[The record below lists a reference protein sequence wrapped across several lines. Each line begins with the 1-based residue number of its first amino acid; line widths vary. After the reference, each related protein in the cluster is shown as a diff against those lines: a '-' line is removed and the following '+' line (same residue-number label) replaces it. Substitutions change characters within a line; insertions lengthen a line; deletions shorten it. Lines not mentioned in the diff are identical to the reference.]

1 MVTTLA
7 LTFVFSQQGSTAE
20 DKQRFPS
27 TNVLGSA
34 ILAGRWERVKELLA
48 ERKAEKTGLGD
59 GSMASLMDG
68 GYIQADNYYANILTG
83 IRLYKEAGA
92 GPNEA
97 NGKALYLAAAGDKH
111 GQIIER
117 LLQYGADPNH
127 RWFYPDSVG
136 IKSGGTPP
144 IGAASSTKNANLLI
158 KYGAKLDVFFVSE
171 SVFDP
176 KFKCNITPLIQAVLM
191 KNLHSLVPIYLKARA
206 NPNLK
211 CAENGM
217 TALHFAARYNYDD
230 VIPMLLKAKA
240 DKNLKDKNG
249 RTALTLARKYKS
261 AKAIKALSEK

>member
-1 MVTTLA
+1 MITTLA
-7 LTFVFSQQGSTAE
+7 LTLVFSQQGSTAE
-20 DKQRFPS
+20 DKERFPS
-27 TNVLGSA
+27 TNVLGNA
-34 ILAGRWERVKELLA
+34 ILAGRWERVKELLP
-48 ERKAEKTGLGD
+48 ERKAGKTGLGD

-83 IRLYKEAGA
+83 IGLYKEAGA
-92 GPNEA
+92 SPNEA

-136 IKSGGTPP
+136 KKSGGTPP
-144 IGAASSTKNANLLI
+144 IGAASNAKAASLLI
-158 KYGAKLDVFFVSE
+158 KYGAQLNVFFVSE

-176 KFKCNITPLIQAVLM
+176 KFKGSVTPLIQAAFM

-211 CAENGM
+211 CPENGM
-217 TALHFAARYNYDD
+217 TALHFAARYNHDD
-230 VIPMLLKAKA
+230 VIRLLLKARA
-240 DKNLKDKNG
+240 NKNLKDKDG
-249 RTALTLARKYKS
+249 RSPLMLARKYKS
-261 AKAIKALSEK
+261 AKAIKALSQ